1 MFARRAA
8 SETPTSS
15 LFCGEPL
22 ILTEPPGPCGAGRL
36 CVVCGPTGVLC
47 NSVRVRGW
55 IACGPRVFRAPSG
68 PAAREAR
75 RPHCVRRRASK
86 PARALRSL
94 RRPPHQW
101 GQVAVVWFGASS
113 GSPARPCRRPR
124 VPQPGPPVPPA
135 PSTPVGPGVL
145 TCGLARR
152 LEARPGP
159 AAAHGYRRLALST
172 RWVGCLKPSSPLLA
186 GICVGVK
193 PASPLRARNGLIC
206 CIFRVQW

>member
-1 MFARRAA
+1 MGPGGFV
-8 SETPTSS
+8 
-15 LFCGEPL
+15 LFVAPRVFCATQSG
-22 ILTEPPGPCGAGRL
+22 CGAGLLGAHRCSGRRRARPPARL
-36 CVVCGPTGVLC
+36 GDLTAFG
-47 NSVRVRGW
+47 
-55 IACGPRVFRAPSG
+55 AAPRSPPVPSG
-68 PAAREAR
+68 P
-75 RPHCVRRRASK
+75 SG
-86 PARALRSL
+86 AL
-94 RRPPHQW
+94 HTGGAW
-101 GQVAVVWFGASS
+101 CAVVWTGALSR
-113 GSPARPCRRPR
+113 SPARPRRRPR

>member
-113 GSPARPCRRPR
+113 GSPARPSGPSGTLHTSGAWCADVWLGALSRRPARPCRRPR
-124 VPQPGPPVPPA
+124 VPPSGPVDQVGRLSETVIAFACWYLCGSETGIAFAGAKWAYLLHFSGAVVMSVSAVPCW
-135 PSTPVGPGVL
+135 G
-145 TCGLARR
+145 
-152 LEARPGP
+152 
-159 AAAHGYRRLALST
+159 
-172 RWVGCLKPSSPLLA
+172 
-186 GICVGVK
+186 
-193 PASPLRARNGLIC
+193 
-206 CIFRVQW
+206 

>member
-124 VPQPGPPVPPA
+124 VPPSGPVDQVGRLSETVIAFACWYLCGSETGIAFAGAKWAYLLHFSGAVVMSVSAVPCW
-135 PSTPVGPGVL
+135 G
-145 TCGLARR
+145 
-152 LEARPGP
+152 
-159 AAAHGYRRLALST
+159 
-172 RWVGCLKPSSPLLA
+172 
-186 GICVGVK
+186 
-193 PASPLRARNGLIC
+193 
-206 CIFRVQW
+206 

>member
-94 RRPPHQW
+94 RRPPHRRRLVCW
-101 GQVAVVWFGASS
+101 RVDWRVVWKPGQALPPPTGTAARPSGPSGALHTS
-113 GSPARPCRRPR
+113 GAWCADVWLGALSRRPARPCRRPR
-124 VPQPGPPVPPA
+124 VPPSGPVDQVSRLSETVIAFAGAKWAYLLHFSGAVVMSVSAVPCW
-135 PSTPVGPGVL
+135 G
-145 TCGLARR
+145 
-152 LEARPGP
+152 
-159 AAAHGYRRLALST
+159 
-172 RWVGCLKPSSPLLA
+172 
-186 GICVGVK
+186 
-193 PASPLRARNGLIC
+193 
-206 CIFRVQW
+206 